1 MISQKLVKGVLDKPI
16 CPLEKEQQEWIQR
29 QNGHETPCAGYVD
42 LIWCYEQT
50 PRRVYGPTRFIVS
63 SVYDPPFD
71 AVLGRTDIA
80 TY

>member
-1 MISQKLVKGVLDKPI
+1 MKGVLGKPI
-16 CPLEKEQQEWIQR
+16 CPLEKEQQERIQR
-29 QNGHETPCAGYVD
+29 QNGHETPCVGYVD

-50 PRRVYGPTRFIVS
+50 PGRVYGPTRFIVS

-71 AVLGRTDIA
+71 AVLGGTDIA